1 MLERL
6 SVRGL
11 GIIDAVELEFAA
23 GFAALTGETGAG
35 KSLLV
40 ESLKLLGGGRAQS
53 DMVRSGDDRL
63 RVEGVFSIAVGSELD
78 EILEE
83 IGVADRESVM
93 LRREVSA
100 AGRSRCWIN
109 DTPVTAG
116 ALQRVAP
123 HLLAIHGQHEQY
135 GLADAAVQR
144 RLVDDFGGHDDLLRE
159 VRTRYAA
166 WQEAAAELDRLRAAQ
181 SSRRDRLDT
190 ITFQLQEIDSV
201 DPGESEDLDLRKK
214 RLVLRHAARLTELS
228 TSLIERLSD
237 GEAAV
242 VDGLAGAE
250 RELEQIAD
258 CGISQDDAT
267 QRLAEARLQVEEVV
281 REIRGLVDQ
290 SAGDP
295 GELEGVESRL
305 HTLDQLML
313 KYGATIADVRAHRD
327 ALLEERGELETV
339 AERLE
344 DAEEAADQSLAEYD
358 RSARALDEA
367 RLKAGSTFASSVEE
381 VLTRLAMT
389 DTRLEFS
396 WQPRVDVS
404 SPLVRSGQPVAFDG
418 DGVED
423 CVLLIA
429 ANPGEDLRPMARIA
443 SGGELSRVHLALRT
457 VLRGRLSVGGLTLL
471 FDEVDSGL
479 GGATA
484 AALANLLADLAVS
497 DQILVVTHLPQ
508 VAARAGGHYRVEKVL
523 DDGRATTRVGPL
535 DKDQRETEVARML
548 AGGEL
553 TESARDH
560 ARVLLDGP

>member
-40 ESLKLLGGGRAQS
+40 ESLKLLGGQRAQS

-63 RVEGVFSIAVGSELD
+63 HVEGVFSVALGSG
-78 EILEE
+78 LEE
-83 IGVADRESVM
+83 ILKEIGIADLESVM
-93 LRREVSA
+93 LRREVTA

-135 GLADAAVQR
+135 GLADPAVQR
-144 RLVDDFGGHDDLLRE
+144 RLVDDFGGYEDLLGE

-166 WQEAAAELDRLRAAQ
+166 WQQAAAELDRLRAAQ
-181 SSRRDRLDT
+181 TTRRDRLDA
-190 ITFQLQEIDSV
+190 ISFQLTEIESV
-201 DPGESEDLDLRKK
+201 DPGENEDVDLRKR
-214 RLVLRHAARLTELS
+214 RLVLRHAARLAELS

-237 GEAAV
+237 GETAV
-242 VDGLAGAE
+242 VDGLARAE

-267 QRLAEARLQVEEVV
+267 QRLTEARLHVEEVV
-281 REIRGLVDQ
+281 REIRSLVDQ

-295 GELEGVESRL
+295 GELEAVESRL
-305 HTLDQLML
+305 HILDQLML
-313 KYGATIADVRAHRD
+313 KYGATMGDVRAHRD
-327 ALLEERGELETV
+327 AILEERGDLESV
-339 AERLE
+339 EERLE
-344 DAEEAADQSLAEYD
+344 DAEDAATRSLADFD
-358 RSARALDEA
+358 RSARALDAA
-367 RLKAGSTFASSVEE
+367 RQKVGSTFASEVEK
-381 VLTRLAMT
+381 VLTRLAMA

-396 WQPRVDVS
+396 WQPRIDAS
-404 SPLVRSGQPVAFDG
+404 SPLVRSGQPIAFDA

-457 VLRGRLSVGGLTLL
+457 VLRGRRSAGGLTLL

-484 AALANLLADLAVS
+484 AALAALLADLARV
-497 DQILVVTHLPQ
+497 DQVLVVTHLPQ
-508 VAARAGGHYRVEKVL
+508 VAARAGGHYRVEKIL
-523 DDGRATTRVGPL
+523 DAGRATTRVGRL
-535 DKDQRETEVARML
+535 DDSQRETEVARML